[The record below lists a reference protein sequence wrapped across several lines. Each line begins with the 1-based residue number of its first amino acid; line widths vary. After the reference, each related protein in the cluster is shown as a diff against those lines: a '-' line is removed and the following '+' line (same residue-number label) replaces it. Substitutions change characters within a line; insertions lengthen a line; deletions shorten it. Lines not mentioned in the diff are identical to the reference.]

1 MTNKSQDLPFE
12 EAFSKLEAI
21 LEKMNQPNLSLED
34 SINYFEEADRLI
46 KHCSIKIEQAEKR
59 IEVIVKNR
67 SDQSIKFVEMESL
80 QQMQTS

>member
-1 MTNKSQDLPFE
+1 MTNKPQDLPFE
-12 EAFSKLEAI
+12 EAFSKLEGI